1 MPRAAFLAPFALAAT
16 MAAGVCWGAAPPPSA
31 SPQPAPLLA
40 PQPPPLTVADKIAIT
55 AALAAAPSQG
65 LPAAAVPRADASDQA
80 LADAAIAY
88 ARAENGLIADPAALD
103 PNFALKPADGAAAQ
117 FAAARDTGRVA
128 AWIGGL
134 TRADPTYLALVGAR
148 DGYAAIVSA
157 GGWQP
162 ITGGKAPK
170 LGASDAR
177 LPLLRARLALE
188 GYLSAPPAPPPL
200 LAPLVRA
207 AQDAGAPP
215 AAPAPQEPAPE
226 TLFDA
231 PLAAALASFQEHHGL
246 KADGVLTAA
255 TVAALNVPADARL
268 AAIEANLERARW
280 LPSQMPANRIE
291 VDLGAPDATLFEA
304 GAPVLT
310 MRAIVGRPD
319 RQTPTFVSKVVAVK
333 FNPPW
338 IVPSEIAAQEILPKE
353 RASPGY
359 LARNDYYLDG
369 GQVIQR
375 PGPKAALGYVKFEM
389 PDPFG
394 VYLHDTPSRT
404 LFARDGRWLSH
415 GCMRLEKPREL
426 AAAVLAP
433 QGWDRAAVDAAIA
446 AAATRSVPVK
456 RQVPVFVVYR
466 TVVAAPDDHVL
477 FRADVYRWD
486 AKIAA
491 ALAGR

>member
-1 MPRAAFLAPFALAAT
+1 MRRAAVLAPFVLAA
-16 MAAGVCWGAAPPPSA
+16 AVASGACWGAAPPPLA
-31 SPQPAPLLA
+31 SPQST
-40 PQPPPLTVADKIAIT
+40 PPPLTAADKTAII
-55 AALAAAPSQG
+55 AALADAQAQG
-65 LPAAAVPRADASDQA
+65 LPATAPPRADASDQTW
-80 LADAAIAY
+80 ADAAIAY
-88 ARAENGLIADPAALD
+88 AKSENGFIADPAALD
-103 PNFALKPADGAAAQ
+103 PNFALKPATDDAAEQ
-117 FAAARDTGRVA
+117 FGAARDAGRIA
-128 AWIGGL
+128 QWIAG
-134 TRADPTYLALVGAR
+134 TARIEPAYLALVKAR
-148 DGYAAIVSA
+148 DGYAAILKA

-162 ITGGKAPK
+162 IADGKAPR

-177 LPLLRARLALE
+177 TPSLRARLALE
-188 GYLSAPPAPPPL
+188 GYLSAPTEPSPL
-200 LAPLVRA
+200 LAPLLRA
-207 AQDAGAPP
+207 VQDAGGAPP
-215 AAPAPQEPAPE
+215 SQQAAPE
-226 TLFDA
+226 TQFDA
-231 PLAAALASFQEHHGL
+231 PLAAALAKFQDHHGL

-255 TVAALNVPADARL
+255 TLAALNVPAEARL

-280 LPSQMPANRIE
+280 LPNQMPATRIE
-291 VDLGAPDATLFEA
+291 VDLGGPDATLFEA

-319 RQTPTFVSKVVAVK
+319 RQTPIFVSKVLAVK

-338 IVPSEIAAQEILPKE
+338 IVPADIAAAEILPKE

-394 VYLHDTPSRT
+394 VYLHDTPARA
-404 LFARDGRWLSH
+404 LFAHDRRWLSH

-433 QGWDRAAVDAAIA
+433 QGWDRTAVDAAIA
-446 AAATRSVPVK
+446 AAATSSVSVK
-456 RQVPVFVVYR
+456 PQVPVFVVYR
-466 TVVAAPDDHVL
+466 TAVASRDDHVT
-477 FRADVYRWD
+477 FRQDVYGWD
-486 AKIAA
+486 AKIAV